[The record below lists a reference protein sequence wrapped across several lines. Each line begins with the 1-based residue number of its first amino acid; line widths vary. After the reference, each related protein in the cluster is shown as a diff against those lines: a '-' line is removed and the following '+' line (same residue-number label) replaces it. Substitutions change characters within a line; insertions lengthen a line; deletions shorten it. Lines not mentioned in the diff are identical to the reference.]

1 MRVKEDQGSEQTGEY
16 DITCVYRTGDAT
28 QASSNRL
35 IAHFHLHGSPRKKK
49 KKKRLIIASISK
61 GTMDGIF
68 FSLLIGFLEDLVS
81 DMN

>member
-49 KKKRLIIASISK
+49 QKRLIIASISK
-61 GTMDGIF
+61 GTMAGIF

>member
-49 KKKRLIIASISK
+49 KKPLNYSLHFKRYN
-61 GTMDGIF
+61 GWIF
-68 FSLLIGFLEDLVS
+68 FSLLIGILEDLVS